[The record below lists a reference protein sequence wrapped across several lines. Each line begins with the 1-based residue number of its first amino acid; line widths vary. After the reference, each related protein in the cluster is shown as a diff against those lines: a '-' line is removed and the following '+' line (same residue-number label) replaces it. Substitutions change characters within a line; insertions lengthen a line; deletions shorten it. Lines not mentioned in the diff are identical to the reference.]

1 MNETAADSYTMPK
14 YRPGQVGFDESM
26 RRIVAVETLVDVAR
40 AVSAQFGKL
49 VSPEELTFEYFGR
62 DERNGWSTWVV
73 YKADYGPVGFTNRCL
88 DPAYTQESSRWG
100 GLNDPKIPTD

>member
-1 MNETAADSYTMPK
+1 M
-14 YRPGQVGFDESM
+14 
-26 RRIVAVETLVDVAR
+26 
-40 AVSAQFGKL
+40 
-49 VSPEELTFEYFGR
+49 
-62 DERNGWSTWVV
+62 V

>member
-1 MNETAADSYTMPK
+1 MPK

-62 DERNGWSTWVV
+62 DERNAWSTWVV
-73 YKADYGPVGFTNRCL
+73 YLADYGPVGFTNRCL